1 MVVDNGIAGI
11 QSTVITS
18 LEDTSEKSTV
28 SFELIK
34 KEKVADSSQQQ

>member
-1 MVVDNGIAGI
+1 MVDNGIANI

-34 KEKVADSSQQQ
+34 KDKNVDSTQQQ